1 MSGQRQRISRAE
13 SQQRTREELLDAAEE
28 LFLANG
34 LGGTTVTKIADAAGR
49 TVGAIYSNF
58 SSKENLCAEVLLRC
72 YMRTFSEVAGKLIQS
87 ASSIDDQI
95 TQLAHWSA
103 ALSGDEGLVALA
115 AEYALAIHKD
125 QAQLAVSQGH
135 IAMGRNL
142 LGAVLA
148 NTLPDT
154 TSDDE
159 RDAALTA
166 VLATAAGLAL
176 GRTLGTIDDA
186 QYVDLLTRTLRL
198 WIADLRQS
206 PNDYS

>member
-103 ALSGDEGLVALA
+103 ALGGDEGLVALA

-135 IAMGRNL
+135 IAMGRTL
-142 LGAVLA
+142 LGAALA
-148 NTLPDT
+148 SALPDT

-176 GRTLGTIDDA
+176 GRTLGTISEA

-198 WIADLRQS
+198 WISDLRQS
-206 PNDYS
+206 PNGSS

>member
-103 ALSGDEGLVALA
+103 ALGGDEGLVALA

-135 IAMGRNL
+135 IAMGRTL

-148 NTLPDT
+148 NALPET

-176 GRTLGTIDDA
+176 GRTLGTIGDA

-198 WIADLRQS
+198 WIADLQRS
-206 PNDYS
+206 PNTSS

>member
-142 LGAVLA
+142 LGAALA
-148 NTLPDT
+148 SALPDT

-206 PNDYS
+206 PNASS

>member
-1 MSGQRQRISRAE
+1 MSDQRQRVSRAE

-34 LGGTTVTKIADAAGR
+34 LGGTTVSKIADAAGR

-87 ASSIDDQI
+87 ASSVDEQI
-95 TQLAHWSA
+95 NQLAHWSA
-103 ALSGDEGLVALA
+103 TLGGDEGLVALA

-135 IAMGRNL
+135 IEMGRTL

-148 NTLPDT
+148 NALGDAA
-154 TSDDE
+154 SEDD

-176 GRTLGTIDDA
+176 GRTLGTIDEP
-186 QYVDLLTRTLRL
+186 QYVDLLTRTLQL

-206 PNDYS
+206 AHISS

>member
-1 MSGQRQRISRAE
+1 MSGQRQRVSRAE

-34 LGGTTVTKIADAAGR
+34 LGGTTVTKIAEAAGR

-72 YMRTFSEVAGKLIQS
+72 YMRTFSEVAGRLIQS
-87 ASSIDDQI
+87 ASSVDEQI
-95 TQLAHWSA
+95 TELAQWSA
-103 ALSGDEGLVALA
+103 SLGGDKGLVALA

-125 QAQLAVSQGH
+125 QVQLAVSQGH
-135 IAMGRNL
+135 IEMGRGL
-142 LGAVLA
+142 LAAVLA
-148 NTLPDT
+148 NALPDDV
-154 TSDDE
+154 SDDD

-166 VLATAAGLAL
+166 VLATAVGLAL
-176 GRTLGTIDDA
+176 GRTLGTIDEQ

-198 WIADLRQS
+198 WIADLRRS
-206 PNDYS
+206 AHISS

>member
-1 MSGQRQRISRAE
+1 MSGRRQRISRAE

-34 LGGTTVTKIADAAGR
+34 LGGTTVTKIADSAGR

-72 YMRTFSEVAGKLIQS
+72 YMRTFSEVAGKLVQS
-87 ASSIDDQI
+87 SSSVDDHI
-95 TQLAHWSA
+95 AQLAEWSES
-103 ALSGDEGLVALA
+103 LSGDESLIALA

-125 QAQLAVSQGH
+125 QDQLAVSQGH

-142 LGAVLA
+142 LGVVLA
-148 NTLPDT
+148 SALPAAV
-154 TSDDE
+154 SDVD

-166 VLATAAGLAL
+166 ILSTAAGLAL
-176 GRTLGTIDDA
+176 SRTMGAIDGQ

-198 WIADLRQS
+198 WLADLRQS
-206 PNDYS
+206 ADAAS

>member
-13 SQQRTREELLDAAEE
+13 SQQRTRAELLDAAEE

-72 YMRTFSEVAGKLIQS
+72 YMRTFSEVAGRLIQS

-142 LGAVLA
+142 LGAVLTNA
-148 NTLPDT
+148 LPDT
-154 TSDDE
+154 ISDDE

-198 WIADLRQS
+198 WIADLRQAPYAS
-206 PNDYS
+206 S

>member
-1 MSGQRQRISRAE
+1 MSDQRQRVSRAE

-34 LGGTTVTKIADAAGR
+34 LGGTTVSKIADAAGR

-87 ASSIDDQI
+87 ASSVDEQI
-95 TQLAHWSA
+95 NQLAHWSA
-103 ALSGDEGLVALA
+103 TLGGDEGLVALA

-135 IAMGRNL
+135 IEMGRTL

-148 NTLPDT
+148 NALGDAV
-154 TSDDE
+154 SEGD

-176 GRTLGTIDDA
+176 GRTLGTIDEP
-186 QYVDLLTRTLRL
+186 QYVNLLTRTLQL

-206 PNDYS
+206 AHISS

>member
-1 MSGQRQRISRAE
+1 MSGQRQRVSRAE

-34 LGGTTVTKIADAAGR
+34 LGGTTVTMIADAAGR

-72 YMRTFSEVAGKLIQS
+72 YMRTFSEVAGRLIQS

-95 TQLAHWSA
+95 IQLAHWSA
-103 ALSGDEGLVALA
+103 ALSGDEGLLALA

-125 QAQLAVSQGH
+125 QPQLAVSQGH

-148 NTLPDT
+148 NALPDT
-154 TSDDE
+154 ISDDE
-159 RDAALTA
+159 RDTAVTA

-176 GRTLGTIDDA
+176 GRTLGTIDGA
-186 QYVDLLTRTLRL
+186 LHVDLLTRTLRL
-198 WIADLRQS
+198 WIADLRQA
-206 PNDYS
+206 PNATS

>member
-34 LGGTTVTKIADAAGR
+34 LGGTTVTMIADAAGR

-72 YMRTFSEVAGKLIQS
+72 YMRTFSEVAGRLIQS

-103 ALSGDEGLVALA
+103 ALSGDEGLLALA

-125 QAQLAVSQGH
+125 QPQLAVSQGH

-148 NTLPDT
+148 NALPDT
-154 TSDDE
+154 ISDDE
-159 RDAALTA
+159 RDTAVTA

-176 GRTLGTIDDA
+176 GRTLGTIDD
-186 QYVDLLTRTLRL
+186 DLHVNLLMRTLRL
-198 WIADLRQS
+198 WIADLRQA
-206 PNDYS
+206 PNATS

>member
-13 SQQRTREELLDAAEE
+13 SQQRTREDLLDAAEE

-72 YMRTFSEVAGKLIQS
+72 YMRTFSEVAGKLLQS
-87 ASSIDDQI
+87 ASSVEDQVA
-95 TQLAHWSA
+95 QLAQWSA

-125 QAQLAVSQGH
+125 QTQLAVSQGH
-135 IAMGRNL
+135 IAMGRSL
-142 LGAVLA
+142 LGAVLSNA
-148 NTLPDT
+148 LPDT
-154 TSDDE
+154 VPDDE

-166 VLATAAGLAL
+166 ILATATGLAL
-176 GRTLGTIDDA
+176 GRTLGTIDNQ
-186 QYVDLLTRTLRL
+186 QYVALLTRTLQL
-198 WIADLRQS
+198 WIADLRLPS
-206 PNDYS
+206 NTSS